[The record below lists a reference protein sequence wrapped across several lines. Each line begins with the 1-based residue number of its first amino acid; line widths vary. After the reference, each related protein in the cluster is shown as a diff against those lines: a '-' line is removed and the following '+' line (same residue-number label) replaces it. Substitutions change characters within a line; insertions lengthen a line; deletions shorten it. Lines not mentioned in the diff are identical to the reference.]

1 MKTVAVLIGLAL
13 LVSGLAR
20 GDPAR
25 AAGAAAA
32 APAAAACD
40 RACLYG
46 LMDRYLKALVAHDP
60 SKLPLAAH
68 VKFTENTNTM
78 RLGDG
83 LWQTISSV
91 GAFTLYAA
99 DPVQGSVVYYGTAQ
113 ENGQLALFAV
123 RLRQQDRKLTQIESF
138 VIRKATGIH
147 GTFETLTHPDP
158 VWAQPLAAAER
169 VPRQAMIHAADQYFN
184 GIEQGNGDIVP
195 FDDDCVRIENGRQT
209 APSTAAATGAL
220 AGRPAMT
227 PRQQFNSKVFNY
239 IKEVT
244 QRRYLVVDEEN
255 GIVFGTFMFAHP
267 GNVPAVDWAAT
278 GLPPNPLA
286 LSAYPNTTQ
295 IIEAFK
301 VRNGKLY
308 RIFAYVSLLPYR
320 QSPGW

>member
-1 MKTVAVLIGLAL
+1 
-13 LVSGLAR
+13 
-20 GDPAR
+20 
-25 AAGAAAA
+25 
-32 APAAAACD
+32 
-40 RACLYG
+40 
-46 LMDRYLKALVAHDP
+46 
-60 SKLPLAAH
+60 
-68 VKFTENTNTM
+68 
-78 RLGDG
+78 
-83 LWQTISSV
+83 
-91 GAFTLYAA
+91 
-99 DPVQGSVVYYGTAQ
+99 
-113 ENGQLALFAV
+113 
-123 RLRQQDRKLTQIESF
+123 
-138 VIRKATGIH
+138 
-147 GTFETLTHPDP
+147 
-158 VWAQPLAAAER
+158 
-169 VPRQAMIHAADQYFN
+169 
-184 GIEQGNGDIVP
+184 
-195 FDDDCVRIENGRQT
+195 
-209 APSTAAATGAL
+209 
-220 AGRPAMT
+220 MT

>member
-1 MKTVAVLIGLAL
+1 MKSVTLAL
-13 LVSGLAR
+13 TGAFVLVLATL
-20 GDPAR
+20 PVSSAR
-25 AAGAAAA
+25 AAQTES
-32 APAAAACD
+32 CD

-46 LMDRYLKALVAHDP
+46 LMNQYLQALVAHDP
-60 SKLPLAAH
+60 SRLPLAPN
-68 VKFTENTNTM
+68 VKFTENTNAM
-78 RLGDG
+78 KLGDG
-83 LWQTISSV
+83 LWQTIKALGSY
-91 GAFTLYAA
+91 TLYAA
-99 DPVQGSVVYYGTAQ
+99 DPSQGNVVYYGTAS

-123 RLRQQDRKLTQIESF
+123 RLKQRERKLTEVETF

-147 GTFETLTHPDP
+147 GTFETLTQSDP
-158 VWAQPLAAAER
+158 VWAQPLPSSKR
-169 VPRQAMIHAADQYFN
+169 VSRQAMIHAANQYFD

-195 FDDDCVRIENGRQT
+195 FDDDCIRIENGRQT
-209 APSTAAATGAL
+209 APSTASATGAM
-220 AGRPAMT
+220 AGRPAMSA
-227 PRQQFNSKVFNY
+227 RQQMNSKAFNY

-244 QRRYLVVDEEN
+244 QRRFLVVDEEN

-267 GNVPAVDWAAT
+267 GNVPAPDWAST

-301 VRNGKLY
+301 LRDGKLY